1 MAIRQGISSRSIVG
15 TARGT
20 VAAMSTPVGAY
31 RPIVRA
37 GDWLVVSGQI
47 GLKDGRLVGGGF
59 RDEVAQALDNLAGLL
74 EGEGATLAD
83 VVKTTVYLRH
93 MGDYGILNEVW
104 LEHFGDTL
112 PARAAVAV
120 SELPLHALV
129 EIEAMAYTGG
139 E

>member
-1 MAIRQGISSRSIVG
+1 M
-15 TARGT
+15 TK
-20 VAAMSTPVGAY
+20 PVGAY

-47 GLKDGRLVGGGF
+47 GLKDGHLVGGGF
-59 RDEVAQALDNLAGLL
+59 RAEVAQSLDNLAGLL
-74 EGEGATLAD
+74 EGEGSSLTE

-104 LEHFGDTL
+104 LEHFGATL

-129 EIEAMAYTGG
+129 EIEAMAYTGP
-139 E
+139 

>member
-1 MAIRQGISSRSIVG
+1 M
-15 TARGT
+15 TK
-20 VAAMSTPVGAY
+20 PVGAY

-47 GLKDGRLVGGGF
+47 GLRDGHLVGGGF
-59 RDEVAQALDNLAGLL
+59 RDEVVQSLDNLAGLL
-74 EGEGATLAD
+74 EGEGSSLAD

-93 MGDYGILNEVW
+93 MGDYGILNEEWVAR
-104 LEHFGDTL
+104 FGDAL

-129 EIEAMAYTGG
+129 EIEAWAYTGA
-139 E
+139 

>member
-1 MAIRQGISSRSIVG
+1 MNK
-15 TARGT
+15 
-20 VAAMSTPVGAY
+20 PVGAY

-47 GLKDGRLVGGGF
+47 GVKDGHLIGGGF
-59 RDEVAQALDNLAGLL
+59 RDEVAQSLDNLVGLL
-74 EGEGATLAD
+74 EGEGASLAD

-104 LEHFGDTL
+104 LEYFGDAL
-112 PARAAVAV
+112 PARAALAV

-129 EIEAMAYTGG
+129 EIEAWAYTGA
-139 E
+139 

>member
-1 MAIRQGISSRSIVG
+1 M
-15 TARGT
+15 TK
-20 VAAMSTPVGAY
+20 PVGAY

-47 GLKDGRLVGGGF
+47 ALKDGHLIGGGF
-59 RDEVAQALDNLAGLL
+59 RDEVAQSLDNLAGLL
-74 EGEGATLAD
+74 AGEGASLAD

-129 EIEAMAYTGG
+129 EIEAMAYVGP
-139 E
+139 

>member
-1 MAIRQGISSRSIVG
+1 
-15 TARGT
+15 
-20 VAAMSTPVGAY
+20 MSKPVGAY

-37 GDWLVVSGQI
+37 GDWLIASGQI
-47 GLKDGRLVGGGF
+47 GLKDGALIGGGF
-59 RDEVAQALDNLAGLL
+59 REEVAQALENLAGLL
-74 EGEGATLAD
+74 AGEGSSLAQ

-104 LEHFGDTL
+104 LEHFGESL

-129 EIEAMAYTGG
+129 EIEAWAYTGA
-139 E
+139 

>member
-1 MAIRQGISSRSIVG
+1 M
-15 TARGT
+15 T
-20 VAAMSTPVGAY
+20 TPVGAY

-47 GLKDGRLVGGGF
+47 AMKDGLLVGGGF
-59 RDEVAQALDNLAGLL
+59 RDEVTQSIDNLEALL
-74 EGEGATLAD
+74 AGEGATLGQ

-93 MGDYGILNEVW
+93 MGDYGILNEIW
-104 LEHFGDTL
+104 GDRFGPAL

-129 EIEAMAYTGG
+129 EIEAWAYTG

>member
-1 MAIRQGISSRSIVG
+1 
-15 TARGT
+15 
-20 VAAMSTPVGAY
+20 MSKPVGAY

-37 GDWLVVSGQI
+37 GDWLIASGQI
-47 GLKDGRLVGGGF
+47 GLKDGALIGGGF

-74 EGEGATLAD
+74 AGEGSSLAQ

-104 LEHFGDTL
+104 LEHFGDSL

-129 EIEAMAYTGG
+129 EIEAWAYTGA
-139 E
+139 